1 MKDGVSVSTAWEV
14 RYDAAVGVEP
24 VRRTTDRER
33 QTALLDQHGLDNLPE
48 SAYRDLEQL
57 D

>member
-33 QTALLDQHGLDNLPE
+33 QAALLDQHGLDNLPE